1 MIEKFLINFP
11 IFKVRFDEHDSLKNS
26 LVEKIYK
33 TNDSDWYNN
42 KNNFNDRIDKT
53 DWPIADDFT
62 REWVKELIVPMYT
75 QFNLFAHKMGYK
87 NVVIN
92 KIWYQRYVNNNIH
105 NWHIHGDN
113 YSGVYYLEL
122 PENNKTSLTQF
133 LYPDSL
139 QESFCINAQEGDIL
153 FFPAFLIHRAPA
165 LQADK
170 NKTIIS
176 WNLNFNSIGDS
187 YTHDRERVE
196 ILNGNK

>member
-11 IFKVRFDEHDSLKNS
+11 IFKVRFDEHDLLKNS

-62 REWVKELIVPMYT
+62 REWVKELIMPMYN

-176 WNLNFNSIGDS
+176 WNLNFNSIGDG